1 MKMPLF
7 PEQMG
12 KQKGGAVIS
21 VDFAIA
27 FKYLCWVKS
36 LLTLFLT
43 LR

>member
-1 MKMPLF
+1 MKMSLF

-12 KQKGGAVIS
+12 KQKGRGV
-21 VDFAIA
+21 VGFDFAVA

>member
-12 KQKGGAVIS
+12 NKVGEVVS